1 MKAKTLV
8 PLMAV
13 AVILVVAAVRS
24 TRTPAVS
31 AEHWVGRTV
40 LENLPVND
48 IDRIV
53 IQRQDQALKLVRK
66 DNQWVVVNKFNYPA
80 TFGRIRDMLIRL
92 SEMKIGQKLAVD
104 DRQRQALQLMA
115 APSGGVSV
123 AGTVVELNA
132 GGKAVATLAI
142 GADYVRKAGAEQPG
156 YGAYPDG
163 KYISPDN
170 GRSVYLVAEN
180 LDYAPAARDWLD
192 PELANVAAPDIQ
204 SITITGEGREAV
216 HLRRDGETLRLEGV
230 KGNEEPATEKI
241 GELENSLAFL
251 TLEDVADPTL
261 NDAAL
266 GMARPVKFEATTK
279 NGEIYTITVGGK
291 AGTDRRYVRIATACA
306 PRPETPT
313 PAAADTNLTAQAAAA
328 KAAERKA
335 QETARLDLEVRMAAK
350 QKLHCGWTYVISA
363 YKADTFTLP
372 RESLVKDK
380 PAPVPPPAPAPA
392 PAAAAAPVK
401 PPAAAVD
408 AGTPPS
414 PPGLQAAIDNTAGK
428 RIKDETPAKKG
439 RGWKF
444 WRKN

>member
-24 TRTPAVS
+24 TRTPTVS
-31 AEHWVGRTV
+31 AERWVGKTV
-40 LENLPVND
+40 LENLPVNT

-53 IQRQDQALKLVRK
+53 IQRQDETLNLIRK

-142 GADYVRKAGAEQPG
+142 GTDYVRKAGGDQAG
-156 YGAYPDG
+156 YGGYPDG
-163 KYISPDN
+163 KYISPD
-170 GRSVYLVAEN
+170 GGKSVYLVAEN
-180 LDYAPAARDWLD
+180 LDYAPVPRDWLD

-204 SITITGEGREAV
+204 SITITGEGRAMV
-216 HLRRDGETLRLEGV
+216 HLKRDGETLRPDGMKE
-230 KGNEEPATEKI
+230 NEEPATEKI
-241 GELENSLAFL
+241 GELENALSYL
-251 TLEDVADPTL
+251 TLEDVADPAL
-261 NDAAL
+261 DDAAL
-266 GMARPVKFEATTK
+266 GMAQPVKLEATTK
-279 NGEIYTITVGGK
+279 NGEIYTVTVGGK
-291 AGTDRRYVRIATACA
+291 AGSDSRYVRIAAACA
-306 PRPETPT
+306 PKPEA
-313 PAAADTNLTAQAAAA
+313 PAATTADTNMTAEAAAA
-328 KAAERKA
+328 KDAERKA
-335 QETARLDLEVRMAAK
+335 QETARRDLEERMAAK
-350 QKLHCGWTYVISA
+350 QKLHSGWTYIISA

-372 RESLVKDK
+372 RESLVKAK
-380 PAPVPPPAPAPA
+380 PAPEPPPAPAPA
-392 PAAAAAPVK
+392 ATAPVK

-408 AGTPPS
+408 EGQPPS
-414 PPGLQAAIDNTAGK
+414 PPGLQTAIDTAADK
-428 RIKDETPAKKG
+428 RAKDETPSKKG